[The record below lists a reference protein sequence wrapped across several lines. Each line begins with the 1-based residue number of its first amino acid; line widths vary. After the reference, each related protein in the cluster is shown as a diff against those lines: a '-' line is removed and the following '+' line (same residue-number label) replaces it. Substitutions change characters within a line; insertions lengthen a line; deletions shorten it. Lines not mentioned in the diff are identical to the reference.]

1 MRDRSHR
8 PVLQGVRGL
17 LVSGIVIYHAI
28 RLLSSRNG
36 DNWGDISPLWWW
48 AGTFRFGVDGFF
60 VLAGFLVVDSWRS
73 SRARASSLWAATT
86 EFASRRAWRILP
98 PYLATL
104 VVLVP
109 MLNPGLLRPEG
120 WRDLARLVTVQQYL
134 DVHLPATV
142 NVPSWSLTTEVHFYL
157 AVPLL
162 ALAITKIGGWK
173 AWVLS
178 VAVSLWWVEGTA
190 RGDLAASLLPGRLDD
205 FVLGAAAAGL
215 LAQVAA
221 GRRSHLHRTLTSR
234 AALPVLT
241 VALLAVGT
249 YHGGTFQRPI
259 EGLLTQLVH
268 PVSALVLAGLLV
280 RLVAGPPVRTLEHP
294 VLVWLGGISF
304 SLYLWHYPILSEG
317 LRLTGAVRAPAPQ
330 AALTGLALA
339 AASVLVAFAAHR
351 LVELPAT
358 RRRSRRPAAPLPVVQ
373 PELRLQDA

>member
-17 LVSGIVIYHAI
+17 LVGGIVIYHAI

-60 VLAGFLVVDSWRS
+60 VLAGFLVVGSWRS
-73 SRARASSLWAATT
+73 SRARASSLWASTK

-120 WRDLARLVTVQQYL
+120 WRDLARLVTLQHYL

-142 NVPSWSLTTEVHFYL
+142 NVPSWSLTTEAHFYL

-162 ALAITKIGGWK
+162 AWAITRIGGWK

-178 VAVSLWWVEGTA
+178 AALSFWWVEGTA

-221 GRRSHLHRTLTSR
+221 GHRSHIHRALTSR

-241 VALLAVGT
+241 VVLLALGT

-259 EGLLTQLVH
+259 DGLLTQLVH
-268 PVSALVLAGLLV
+268 PMSALVLAGLLV
-280 RLVAGPPVRTLEHP
+280 RLVAGPPVRALEHP
-294 VLVWLGGISF
+294 ALVWLGGISF

-317 LRLTGAVRAPAPQ
+317 LRLTGAMRAPAPQ

-339 AASVLVAFAAHR
+339 AASVFVAFAAHR
-351 LVELPAT
+351 LVELPAE
-358 RRRSRRPAAPLPVVQ
+358 RRRSRRPAPLPVVQ